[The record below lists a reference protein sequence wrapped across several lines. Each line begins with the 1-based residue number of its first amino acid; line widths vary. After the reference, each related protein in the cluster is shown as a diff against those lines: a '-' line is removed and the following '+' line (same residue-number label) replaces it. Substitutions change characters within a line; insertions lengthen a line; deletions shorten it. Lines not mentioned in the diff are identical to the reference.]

1 MHSFRAAIILA
12 LYGLLRALVRFNSD
26 GTTAV
31 DLAPA
36 ILADNF
42 GNPGT
47 PKLEALVFPRPAS
60 SPECKPAAQLLLFVD
75 GAYIVGIGCIG
86 FPKCVACPDPSYS
99 DQARSAKISGFV
111 VLHLIITEEGH
122 AAKIQV
128 KRSLGYGLDEKA
140 VETVGNW
147 RFKPAVG
154 SEDKPVPV

>member
-1 MHSFRAAIILA
+1 
-12 LYGLLRALVRFNSD
+12 
-26 GTTAV
+26 
-31 DLAPA
+31 
-36 ILADNF
+36 
-42 GNPGT
+42 
-47 PKLEALVFPRPAS
+47 
-60 SPECKPAAQLLLFVD
+60 
-75 GAYIVGIGCIG
+75 
-86 FPKCVACPDPSYS
+86 
-99 DQARSAKISGFV
+99 